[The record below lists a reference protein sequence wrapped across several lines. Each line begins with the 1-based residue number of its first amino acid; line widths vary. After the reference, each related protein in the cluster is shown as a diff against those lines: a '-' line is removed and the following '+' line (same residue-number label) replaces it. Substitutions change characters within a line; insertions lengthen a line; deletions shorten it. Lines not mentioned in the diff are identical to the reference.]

1 MYNICVA
8 RYMYSTLYWN
18 WILVHVFM
26 FVKWRCLVLIIEYDA
41 WEVCLKL
48 RDNGLLAKPTHG
60 DIIRFAPPLVISEQ
74 QLNECISIIKNTI
87 EKLWIKR
94 HLIHIVHNSIYVSW
108 IGCIGYWCNI
118 RVKKIQFALEAIF
131 NDPF

>member
-1 MYNICVA
+1 MLLCICVA

-18 WILVHVFM
+18 WMVVHVFM

-108 IGCIGYWCNI
+108 IGCIGLL
-118 RVKKIQFALEAIF
+118 VQHKSKKNPICIGSDF
-131 NDPF
+131 